1 MRRKEHEA
9 KLKEQLIREEKRDI
23 LEEVRKAQ
31 AAEEIRTQEKHHRM
45 LEW

>member
-1 MRRKEHEA
+1 MRRKEHEM

-31 AAEEIRTQEKHHRM
+31 AAEEIRH
-45 LEW
+45 